1 MDMAYA
7 LTPAGYLDLS
17 ACETG
22 SDKRD
27 AAWDCFSQNLALR
40 PIVARDGTRVKGFT
54 PTSFAHIAYGTSK
67 RHRSKVRPKDPFIE
81 RRARFLP
88 MVADALTGTQK
99 TLVWRDRKRPMRRIL
114 STEVAP
120 GSYLIVVLDEMEDL
134 YWFRSAYPANS
145 HYFEACVKGR
155 GILIDVWDT
164 AQPPATAMPLKRR

>member
-1 MDMAYA
+1 
-7 LTPAGYLDLS
+7 
-17 ACETG
+17 
-22 SDKRD
+22 
-27 AAWDCFSQNLALR
+27 
-40 PIVARDGTRVKGFT
+40 
-54 PTSFAHIAYGTSK
+54 
-67 RHRSKVRPKDPFIE
+67 
-81 RRARFLP
+81 

-145 HYFEACVKGR
+145 HYFEACVTGR

-164 AQPPATAMPLKRR
+164 AQPPATAMPLKRRYLPPPRPLPPSGGRTADKLVPSGLTHAHIRYYYPYIAERVETWARKKDACRRSGRS